1 MAEPFPLE
9 PSLWA
14 ATAPAPAPTPPLDES
29 TAADVCV
36 IGAGY
41 AGLSTALHLAER
53 GVKTVVL
60 EAHEPGW
67 AAPAATAARL
77 SPD

>member
-1 MAEPFPLE
+1 MAKPFPLE

-14 ATAPAPAPTPPLDES
+14 ATAPPAVPTPPLDTS
-29 TAADVCV
+29 TTADVCV
-36 IGAGY
+36 VGAGY

-60 EAHEPGW
+60 EAYEPGW
-67 AAPAATAARL
+67 GGSGRNGGR
-77 SPD
+77 